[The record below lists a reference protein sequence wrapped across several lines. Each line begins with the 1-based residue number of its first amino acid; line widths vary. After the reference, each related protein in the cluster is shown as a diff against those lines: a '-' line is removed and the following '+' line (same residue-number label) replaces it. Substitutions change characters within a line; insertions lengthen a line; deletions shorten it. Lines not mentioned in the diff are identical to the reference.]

1 MVKLY
6 CWPNLKLLWTFL
18 LIALLGLVLGLSSC
32 NSTSGT
38 KQAQYNFKQGISSL
52 EWKFLENAPPEE
64 IYPNSNF
71 KIILG
76 LDNQMA
82 YDLYNG
88 KVKILGLDERFFK
101 VRPASAPNSPE
112 FSFLEG
118 RSLTNPAG
126 EKKFATF
133 DGQAFSLFANA
144 ENYQA
149 NYFLRISYNSKIDFT
164 DSICLNPKLYEFYD
178 AGCKVVPEKSYS
190 GQGGPLA
197 VTEMKEIIYP
207 GGSGANFEF
216 RFKLENRGNGRI
228 SKIALDSASLGG
240 KDLEQCQFQDAPLD
254 KKPIPLYQ
262 NKQEAVLICNYLLPG
277 QGSYTTPISLS
288 FSYDYEVEEQRSLR
302 MVK

>member
-1 MVKLY
+1 MKN
-6 CWPNLKLLWTFL
+6 NLSLNQIIVSLTL
-18 LIALLGLVLGLSSC
+18 VSILILSGC
-32 NSTSGT
+32 DSTSGT
-38 KQAQYNFKQGISSL
+38 KQAQYNFKQGTSSL

-64 IYPNSNF
+64 IYPKSNF

-88 KVKILGLDERFFK
+88 KVKILGLDEQFFK
-101 VRPASAPNSPE
+101 ISPASAPNNPD
-112 FSFLEG
+112 FGFLEG

-126 EKKFATF
+126 EKKFVTF

-149 NYFLRISYNSKIDFT
+149 NYFLRISYNSRIDFT
-164 DSICLNPKLYEFYD
+164 DSVCLNPKLYEFYD
-178 AGCKVVPEKSYS
+178 AGCKVVPEKSYP

-197 VTEMKEIIYP
+197 VTEIKEIVHP
-207 GGSGANFEF
+207 AGSGANFEF
-216 RFKLENRGNGRI
+216 RFRLENRGNGQI

-240 KDLEQCQFQDAPLD
+240 KNLEKCQFQDAPLD
-254 KKPIPLYQ
+254 KKSIPLYQ
-262 NKQEAVLICNYLLPG
+262 DKQEAVLICEHLLSG
-277 QGSYTTPISLS
+277 QESYTTPISLS
-288 FSYDYEVEEQRSLR
+288 FSYDYEIEEQHNLK